1 MKEANER
8 LRQLRKQKQYT
19 QEDLAKKLGISLR
32 TYSKIESGE
41 TQLTLERLNEILEIL
56 GVTALEFFSNESAQN
71 KSLSTTTS
79 NASIPLIQHYQET
92 ISMLKEHIE
101 TLKNLIE
108 KK

>member
-32 TYSKIESGE
+32 AYSKIESGE
-41 TQLTLERLNEILEIL
+41 TQLTLERLNEILDIL

-71 KSLSTTTS
+71 KSLPATG